1 MGLALSGLAL
11 LIGGC
16 ATHTRPAPPP
26 PVRGYVDLAALTR
39 RHPGWSGVSQY
50 DAALA
55 RLKTAAR
62 SLPPTDRPDQK
73 IATLPALPSTSG
85 VGKSALP
92 AADAGQIGRRLTS
105 VQRALLDGLRSRREM
120 ARADQVASRQDGWV
134 REARQQ
140 FPIVPET
147 AALQP
152 DLALQLLQVN
162 VETLTKTLDG
172 WKEAV
177 PPAPKREAL
186 RVKVETDRA
195 RLQSLWAARVQARDV
210 AKARQEAER
219 RRLREARVA
228 YVQTQADTLESRLHT
243 GDERFITG
251 QQARLTRERTAL
263 LGALAQPAPVLV
275 PVAGDVGAQT
285 LPKGSNVARAALAGK
300 SLAEAEAHLGAQ
312 RARWVRHL
320 YDDTRAAAQDMADQR
335 NMDVTFGPPRP
346 GDRDLTPTLVQAMR
360 EGVWRLGPGAR

>member
-1 MGLALSGLAL
+1 
-11 LIGGC
+11 
-16 ATHTRPAPPP
+16 
-26 PVRGYVDLAALTR
+26 
-39 RHPGWSGVSQY
+39 
-50 DAALA
+50 
-55 RLKTAAR
+55 
-62 SLPPTDRPDQK
+62 
-73 IATLPALPSTSG
+73 
-85 VGKSALP
+85 
-92 AADAGQIGRRLTS
+92 
-105 VQRALLDGLRSRREM
+105 M